1 MNRRLMLVGAMAL
14 AGCTAW
20 WTALVRAE
28 TLETVESIAASVRA
42 AWETVDSLRAD
53 VTVSARLPIGETRL
67 DISGNGTLEFLRHEG
82 KEMYRQRVV
91 MRMSPPHAMD
101 GVSETICNGERIDL
115 VTEFMNNRNRTRVEP
130 DLFKGIGPPGG
141 ASLLD
146 LVEKDCTLR
155 VLPDARVDDT
165 DVFVLAAIPKAPQSG
180 MAERKA
186 VLYFDKATGLHR
198 KLELYESA
206 AVITAVTTVSNVKL
220 NPGIDPGRFN
230 LPAPPPPAAS
240 APAAPPPA
248 GPSAA
253 PILEQP

>member
-1 MNRRLMLVGAMAL
+1 MNRRAMVVGAMAL
-14 AGCTAW
+14 VGCTAW
-20 WTALVRAE
+20 WTPPVRAE
-28 TLETVESIAASVRA
+28 APETAESVAAALRA

-67 DISGNGTLEFLRHEG
+67 EVAGNGTLEFLRHEG
-82 KEMYRQRVV
+82 KEMYRQRIV
-91 MRMSPPHAMD
+91 MTMSPPHAMD

-141 ASLLD
+141 GPLLD
-146 LVEKDCTLR
+146 LLEKDCTLR

-165 DVFVLAAIPKAPQSG
+165 DVFVLEAIPKVPQSG

-186 VLYFDKATGLHR
+186 VLYFDKATGLQR
-198 KLELYESA
+198 KVELYESA

-230 LPAPPPPAAS
+230 LPAAPPPAA
-240 APAAPPPA
+240 
-248 GPSAA
+248 PSAA
-253 PILEQP
+253 PALEQP